1 MAHKN
6 INTNFNFLH
15 SDKLFTAVMMVG
27 VSWPVLA
34 VTQSNTGPKLP
45 EEYLSTGEHATAF
58 ANGGS
63 LSSTGY
69 SAVRANP
76 AMLANEKQ
84 YTLGGGYHWPVAGR
98 EYYQAGI
105 VDSKTS
111 KMAAGVNYSSALDD
125 YEGPWNKDGSV
136 RAGES
141 PVRRRIGIGLAQNL
155 KNFSLGAAGQFVE
168 AADPAKSFDD
178 GANRIKGFTFGVG
191 MIAGITTNVRFGLS
205 VENLANKKVAFA
217 APTIYRGGLA
227 WGAAKDVMLYLDYRR
242 REAVETFEAPP
253 PALSIVD
260 LESDT
265 STGSLSSEQSL
276 LGGASVKVFDLLRLS
291 AGAGGSSS
299 GGQATSTVAGGLA
312 LVNKSFSFAYAV
324 QRPDLKFAGVHH
336 SVSLG
341 LDMAL

>member
-1 MAHKN
+1 MAHTCSGFVKKFAAVLLIGN
-6 INTNFNFLH
+6 ATHAFAEN
-15 SDKLFTAVMMVG
+15 KLNVG
-27 VSWPVLA
+27 L
-34 VTQSNTGPKLP
+34 KLP

-84 YTLGGGYHWPVAGR
+84 YAFGGGYHWPVAGR

-111 KMAAGVNYSSALDD
+111 TMAAAVNYTSALED
-125 YEGPWNKDGSV
+125 YRGPWNKDGSV
-136 RAGES
+136 RPGES
-141 PVRRRIGIGLAQNL
+141 PVRRRIGVGLAQNL
-155 KNFSLGAAGQFVE
+155 KKFSLGAAGQYVE
-168 AADPAKSFDD
+168 AADPSKAFDD
-178 GANRIKGFTFGVG
+178 GADRIKGFTFGLG
-191 MIAGITTNVRFGLS
+191 MIGGITSTMRFGLS

-227 WGAAKDVMLYLDYRR
+227 WAAAKDVMLYLDYRR
-242 REAVETFEAPP
+242 REAVETFEATPP
-253 PALSIVD
+253 SLSIVD
-260 LESDT
+260 TGASGA
-265 STGSLSSEQSL
+265 SGSLDSEQSL
-276 LGGASVKVFDLLRLS
+276 LAGASMKVYDLLRLS

-299 GGQATSTVAGGLA
+299 GGQATSTVAGGIA
-312 LVNKSFSFAYAV
+312 LINKSFSLAYAV
-324 QRPDLKFAGVHH
+324 QRPDLKLAGIHH